1 MTRVVAYLRVSTDR
15 QENENQKYG
24 FDFFCDR
31 NRLVITEWVEE
42 KISGNA
48 KMQDRKLN
56 GLMRSL
62 ESGDTVIFSE
72 FSRIGRS
79 IYSVFVLLKECIDK
93 GVLIYTIKENF
104 RLTNDIQGK
113 VMSTMLSLIAD
124 IERSLT
130 VERIKETYNRK
141 RREADRNQ
149 VKVIWGRKLGRKTDM
164 DKRKLEPFREKIIV
178 MRGEGIAKMKIA
190 AKMKVSRITL
200 DKYLKELEEVI

>member
-1 MTRVVAYLRVSTDR
+1 MDRVVAYLRVSTDR
-15 QENENQKYG
+15 QENENQRYG

-31 NRLVITEWVEE
+31 NKLCITEWVEE

-56 GLMRSL
+56 GLMKSL

-141 RREADRNQ
+141 RREADRNN
-149 VKVIWGRKLGRKTDM
+149 VKVTWGRKLGSRTDAER
-164 DKRKLEPFREKIIV
+164 RKLGPIRGKIIS
-178 MRGEGIAKMKIA
+178 MRGEGVPKMIIA
-190 AKMKVSRITL
+190 AKVGISRITL
-200 DKYLKELEEVI
+200 DKYLKELEEAI

>member
-1 MTRVVAYLRVSTDR
+1 MSRVVAYLRVSTDR
-15 QENENQKYG
+15 QENENQRYG

-31 NRLVITEWVEE
+31 NKLCITEWVEE

-56 GLMRSL
+56 GLMKSL

-141 RREADRNQ
+141 RREADRNN
-149 VKVIWGRKLGRKTDM
+149 VKVTWGRKPGRKTDM
-164 DKRKLEPFREKIIV
+164 DKRKLEPFRGKIIA
-178 MRGEGIAKMKIA
+178 MRGEGIPKMRIAEKI
-190 AKMKVSRITL
+190 KVSRVTL
-200 DKYLKELEEVI
+200 DRYLKELEEAI